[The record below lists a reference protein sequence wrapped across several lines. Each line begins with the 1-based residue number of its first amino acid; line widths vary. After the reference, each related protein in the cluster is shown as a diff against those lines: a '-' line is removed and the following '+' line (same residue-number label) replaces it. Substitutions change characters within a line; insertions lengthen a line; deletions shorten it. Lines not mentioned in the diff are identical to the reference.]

1 MYLDEIK
8 NGSFRELLDS
18 FLSFLRNEK
27 FYSDGTIIN
36 YRRTLCNIDVYMCSN
51 GFDTYTPMVGDAY
64 YQEYMDNRN
73 PASSRCKA
81 VRTMITRLNAFASG
95 QPYVLQQKYA
105 AKVFLSEDYENAVQS
120 YLDACRENGNKAI
133 TIHAKKSCLYSF
145 LERCISYGGETIA
158 KISPDIVTKSCLAV
172 SNKDDWCIIRA
183 FLVHLCQKGYTDT
196 DFSTLVPHFHRP
208 VPIPAVY
215 SPDEIRR
222 VENVP
227 DRTTAV
233 GKRDYAMLLLATRLG
248 IRSGDIVRLTFK
260 DIDTSRGIIQFAQ
273 EKTGEQIVLPLI
285 QEVSDA
291 LEDYI
296 HHSRPA
302 SPESRI
308 FLRSCAPYIPITTSV
323 IRFAVTKYFKKA
335 GVDTT
340 GKKHGPHVF
349 RSSLASSMVND
360 GHSYES
366 IRAILGHTDPDAVK
380 HYAKL
385 DIERLRTCALPVPP
399 PSGSFLRFLKGCS
412 CNGI

>member
-8 NGSFRELLDS
+8 NGTFRELLDS
-18 FLSFLRNEK
+18 FLCFLRNEK
-27 FYSDGTIIN
+27 HYSDGTIIN
-36 YRRTLCNIDVYMCSN
+36 YRRTLCNIDVFMCSK
-51 GFDTYTPMVGDAY
+51 GVDIYTPMVGDDY
-64 YQEYMDNRN
+64 YQDYIDNRA
-73 PASSRCKA
+73 PDSSRCKA

-95 QPYVLQQKYA
+95 QPYVVQQKYA
-105 AKVFLSEDYENAVQS
+105 AKIFLPQDYENAVQS
-120 YLDACRENGNKAI
+120 YLDACWKKGNKAI
-133 TIHAKKSCLYSF
+133 TINAKKSCLYRF
-145 LERCISYGGETIA
+145 LEKCISHGCETIA
-158 KISPDIVTKSCLAV
+158 GISPDIVTSACLVV
-172 SNKDDWCIIRA
+172 SDKDDWNIIRA
-183 FLVHLCQKGYTDT
+183 FLLHLCQTGYTDI
-196 DFSTLVPHFHRP
+196 DCSTLVPHFHRP
-208 VPIPAVY
+208 MPIPTVY
-215 SPDEIRR
+215 SPDEILK

-273 EKTGEQIVLPLI
+273 EKTGGQISLPLI

-296 HHSRPA
+296 YHSRPA
-302 SPESRI
+302 SSESRI
-308 FLRSCAPYIPITTSV
+308 FLRSFAPYTPITTSV

-340 GKKHGPHVF
+340 GKKHGPHTF

-366 IRAILGHTDPDAVK
+366 IRTILGHTDPDAVK

-399 PSGSFLRFLKGCS
+399 PSGSFLRFLKGGT

>member
-8 NGSFRELLDS
+8 NGSFRELLES
-18 FLSFLRNEK
+18 FLCFLRNEK
-27 FYSDGTIIN
+27 LYSDGTVNN
-36 YRRTLCNIDVYMCSN
+36 YRRTLCKIDVYMCSN
-51 GFDTYTPMVGDAY
+51 GFDTYTPMVGNTF
-64 YQEYMDNRN
+64 YQDYMDNRIL
-73 PASSRCKA
+73 ASSRCKA

-95 QPYVLQQKYA
+95 QPYVIQQKYA
-105 AKVFLSEDYENAVQS
+105 AKVFLPEDYENAVQS
-120 YLDACRENGNKAI
+120 YLDACRETGNKVI

-145 LERCISYGGETIA
+145 LERCISYGCETIS
-158 KISPDIVTKSCLAV
+158 KISPDIVTRSCLAA
-172 SNKDDWCIIRA
+172 NDKDDWNIIRA
-183 FLVHLCQKGYTDT
+183 FLIHLCQKGYTDI

-208 VPIPAVY
+208 VPIPTVY
-215 SPDEIRR
+215 SPDEIFK
-222 VENVP
+222 VENAP

-248 IRSGDIVRLTFK
+248 IRSGDIARLTFK
-260 DIDTSRGIIQFAQ
+260 DIDTSRGIIQFVQ
-273 EKTGEQIVLPLI
+273 EKTGEQISLPLI

-302 SPESRI
+302 SSESRI
-308 FLRSCAPYIPITTSV
+308 FLRSSAPYTPITTSV

-385 DIERLRTCALPVPP
+385 DIEKLRTCALPVPP
-399 PSGSFLRFLKGCS
+399 PSGSFLRFLKGGT

>member
-8 NGSFRELLDS
+8 SGSFHELLDS
-18 FLSFLRNEK
+18 FLRFLRNEK
-27 FYSDGTIIN
+27 LYSDGTIIN

-51 GFDTYTPMVGDAY
+51 GFDTYTPVVGDAY
-64 YQEYMDNRN
+64 YQDYIDNRT

-95 QPYVLQQKYA
+95 QPYVIQQKYA
-105 AKVFLSEDYENAVQS
+105 AKVFLPEDYENAIQS
-120 YLDACRENGNKAI
+120 YLDACREIGNKVI
-133 TIHAKKSCLYSF
+133 TIHAKQSCLYSF
-145 LERCISYGGETIA
+145 WKRCISYGCETIA
-158 KISPDIVTKSCLAV
+158 KISPDIVTRSCLAV
-172 SNKDDWCIIRA
+172 NDKDDWYIIRA
-183 FLVHLCQKGYTDT
+183 FLIHLCQKGYTDI
-196 DFSTLVPHFHRP
+196 DFSTLVPHFHKS
-208 VPIPAVY
+208 IPLPTVY
-215 SPDEIRR
+215 SPDEILKI
-222 VENVP
+222 ENAP

-233 GKRDYAMLLLATRLG
+233 GKCDYAMLLLATRLG
-248 IRSGDIVRLTFK
+248 IRSGDISRLTFK
-260 DIDTSRGIIQFAQ
+260 NIDVSRSIIQFAQ
-273 EKTGEQIVLPLI
+273 EKTGEQISLPLI

-302 SPESRI
+302 SSESRI
-308 FLRSCAPYIPITTSV
+308 FLRSSAPYTPITTSV
-323 IRFAVTKYFKKA
+323 MRFAVTKYFKKA

-385 DIERLRTCALPVPP
+385 DIERLRTCALSVPP
-399 PSGSFLRFLKGCS
+399 PSGSFLRFLEGGT